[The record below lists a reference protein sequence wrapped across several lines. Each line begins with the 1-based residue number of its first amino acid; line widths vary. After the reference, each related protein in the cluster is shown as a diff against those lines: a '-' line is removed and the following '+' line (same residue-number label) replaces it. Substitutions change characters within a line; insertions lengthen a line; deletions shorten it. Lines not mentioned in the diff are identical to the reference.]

1 MIGSFSSR
9 CPKGGACLRAIAA
22 EVGCRGDELLSDPV
36 LWLDALRLSRRVR
49 RDGAVAALPSFAH
62 IDGWHSRLMAEDR
75 PLRYLMRKRGL
86 HEDTLVRYRLG
97 WDLDT
102 ETITLP
108 VYDGVGEI
116 ANLRRRKLGKGEPFV
131 GLAGRGSQLYPRPEI
146 ASNGALVVC
155 EGEFDALVLNQ
166 LGFAAVTSTA
176 GAGHWNPDWTPLLRH
191 RFVAVMYDVDAEHLA
206 EQRAEQFRAAG
217 VDAFAVHLSRGGFE
231 GKADVS
237 DALVG
242 AGKSAGWLRQLI
254 RRERAAA

>member
-36 LWLDALRLSRRVR
+36 LRLDALRLSRRVR

-62 IDGWHSRLMAEDR
+62 IDGWHSRLMAEGR

-108 VYDGVGEI
+108 VYDGAGEI

-131 GLAGRGSQLYPRPEI
+131 GLAGRRSQLYPRSAI
-146 ASNGALVVC
+146 TGSGALVVC
-155 EGEFDALVLNQ
+155 EGEFDAMPCFPFVFSVLTLPFVWQCGQIICGLFVNIAGR
-166 LGFAAVTSTA
+166 LRVGVAADDTTKS
-176 GAGHWNPDWTPLLRH
+176 R
-191 RFVAVMYDVDAEHLA
+191 RRLA
-206 EQRAEQFRAAG
+206 AQP
-217 VDAFAVHLSRGGFE
+217 H
-231 GKADVS
+231 
-237 DALVG
+237 
-242 AGKSAGWLRQLI
+242 
-254 RRERAAA
+254 